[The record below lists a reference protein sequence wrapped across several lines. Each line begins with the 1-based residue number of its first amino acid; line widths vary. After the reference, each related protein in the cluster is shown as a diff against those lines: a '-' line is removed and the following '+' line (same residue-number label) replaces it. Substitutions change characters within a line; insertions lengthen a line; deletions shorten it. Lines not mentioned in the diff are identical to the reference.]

1 MGGGW
6 LDAMGGGWFDAM
18 GGGWSDSGGGGG
30 GGLHG
35 FASRADRPLAEI
47 DMPTNMGVTAFPTR
61 YWDGDLFALTFL
73 PEFFTHKNSL
83 GETWNQAITVAPP
96 PPVIPTG
103 AGGGPNDDRIDELR
117 ILAVTER
124 PEALGEIL
132 NQHQNQQLCFL
143 QLLMMS
149 NKSHPS
155 TYFLMKLAAR
165 LGEVVMMH
173 LKRQFNRPRPTQYCP
188 SLFPPVAVPGH
199 AAYPAGHA
207 LIAHLTANCLI
218 EVTAGSSATSPYAE
232 ALNKLAER
240 IGQNRVIAGFH
251 FKSDIVAG
259 KEAADK
265 THQFLKSMPPPPTP
279 PFTPPNFNYASVVAA
294 AKKEWS

>member
-18 GGGWSDSGGGGG
+18 GGGWSDSAGGGGG
-30 GGLHG
+30 GGTQG

-47 DMPTNMGVTAFPTR
+47 DMPTNMSVTAFPTR

-73 PEFFTHKNSL
+73 PEFFTHKNSSN
-83 GETWNQAITVAPP
+83 ETWAQAITIAAPP
-96 PPVIPTG
+96 AVIPTG
-103 AGGGPNDDRIDELR
+103 AVGGPNDDHIDELR
-117 ILAVTER
+117 SLVVSER

-149 NKSHPS
+149 QKSHPQ
-155 TYFLMKLAAR
+155 TYFVMKIAAR

-207 LIAHLTANCLI
+207 LIAHLTANCLM
-218 EVTAGSSATSPYAE
+218 EVTAGNSSPTSPYAD
-232 ALNKLAER
+232 ALEKLAER
-240 IGQNRVIAGFH
+240 IGENRVFAGFH
-251 FKSDIVAG
+251 FWSDIRAG
-259 KEAADK
+259 KDAADK
-265 THQFLKSMPPPPTP
+265 THRFLKSMPSTPVSPPH
-279 PFTPPNFNYASVVAA
+279 FNYASVVAA
-294 AKKEWS
+294 AKLEWS